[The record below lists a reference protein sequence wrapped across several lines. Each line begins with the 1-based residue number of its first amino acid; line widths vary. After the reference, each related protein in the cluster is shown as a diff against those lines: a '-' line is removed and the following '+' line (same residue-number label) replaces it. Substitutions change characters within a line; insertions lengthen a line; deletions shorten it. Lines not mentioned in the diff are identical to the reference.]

1 MNDDLTSLEQWLRE
15 PWPVEHDEREQWA
28 DRLALRVDINR
39 DACRILDRILA
50 RTDLAPDLRFELQ
63 MLCAALSGPRG
74 RVVP

>member
-1 MNDDLTSLEQWLRE
+1 MGGRHERRPHE
-15 PWPVEHDEREQWA
+15 PRAVFEHDEREQWA